1 MNPLETIKL
10 IDEKFSGTHKEMLDQ
25 LKGDPQ
31 EQFLY
36 LEKLLEV
43 QELQIQETIKNYGLL
58 SSNPQEAK
66 RYIDFLKLHLRLCC
80 QHN

>member
-43 QELQIQETIKNYGLL
+43 
-58 SSNPQEAK
+58 
-66 RYIDFLKLHLRLCC
+66 
-80 QHN
+80 